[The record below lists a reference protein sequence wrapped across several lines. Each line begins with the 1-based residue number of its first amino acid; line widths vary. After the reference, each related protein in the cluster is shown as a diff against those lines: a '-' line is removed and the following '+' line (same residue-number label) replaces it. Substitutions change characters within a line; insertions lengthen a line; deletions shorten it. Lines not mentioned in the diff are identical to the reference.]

1 MNLLPWTLT
10 LLPILPLL
18 AALVL
23 ALSKR
28 LDQPEAVQMVM
39 VMAVLV
45 VLVAL
50 FMPVTRLDLPGVLVL
65 GNPALVIDPVAR
77 AALLLFGSLWLA
89 AALIFRQQHDQTFP
103 AMALLVTLSGA
114 VTLAMAEGQAL
125 VYAVMLV
132 CGYGVFA
139 LLAWPNDDALNR
151 AGRALIVML
160 VISDVLVFEVLLGAA
175 KEPGMELKPFYL
187 VLLVIALMLRGGMAP
202 AHVWLPVAFK
212 SLRSGALVLVATV
225 PAATALYAALRLLPG
240 AVTDL
245 APMFLVL
252 GLVGTVW
259 VSIAGLAQ
267 AHYRAILGYAV
278 AATAAVLLLALP
290 MTVDSGAYLA
300 ALGLTLLTSAAA
312 ALLVVGLPPGHSRR
326 FLSSLVL
333 VLHALA
339 IGQIAW
345 QAPAVLPE
353 LAVWLVPLV
362 GLMASALFSYG
373 VFSGLQYRRGEP
385 RAEVVGPTWVLVL
398 AATFGLGMGVLDHGW
413 MMPALLNVPLGL
425 GLGFVL
431 SRLLA
436 GDRSALLPPGDLLAP
451 IEQGVNWLLRQ
462 GRVLCMRRLP
472 VLRDRFEATLAGMW
486 RGEFWSRQVESI
498 DTRLRIW
505 TATSVL
511 MLVVAVTAAFL
522 LVQ

>member
-1 MNLLPWTLT
+1 MTLLPWTLT
-10 LLPILPLL
+10 LLPIVPLVAALLL
-18 AALVL
+18 ALG
-23 ALSKR
+23 KQ
-28 LDQPEAVQMVM
+28 LDQPVAIHVVT

-45 VLVAL
+45 ILVAL
-50 FMPVTRLDLPGVLVL
+50 LMPAIRLDLPGVLVL

-89 AALIFRQQHDQTFP
+89 AALMFKQQGDGTVP

-139 LLAWPNDDALNR
+139 LLAWPNDGALNR

-225 PAATALYAALRLLPG
+225 PAATALYAAVRMLPG

-300 ALGLTLLTSAAA
+300 AVGLTLLTSAAA
-312 ALLVVGLPPGHSRR
+312 ALLVVGLAPGHTRR
-326 FLSSLVL
+326 LLSGLVL

-339 IGQIAW
+339 IGQVAW
-345 QAPAVLPE
+345 HAPAVLPG

-362 GLMASALFSYG
+362 GLMATALFSYG
-373 VFSGLQYRRGEP
+373 VFSGLQYRRGDP
-385 RAEVVGPTWVLVL
+385 RTEVVWSSWVLVL
-398 AATFGLGMGVLDHGW
+398 AATIGLGMGLLHKDW
-413 MMPALLNVPLGL
+413 MAPALVNAPAGI

-431 SRLLA
+431 YRLLA

-451 IEQGVNWLLRQ
+451 IERIVNWLLRL
-462 GRVLCMRRLP
+462 GRVVCMRRLP
-472 VLRDRFEATLAGMW
+472 ILRDRCEAILAGMW

-505 TATSVL
+505 TATSIL